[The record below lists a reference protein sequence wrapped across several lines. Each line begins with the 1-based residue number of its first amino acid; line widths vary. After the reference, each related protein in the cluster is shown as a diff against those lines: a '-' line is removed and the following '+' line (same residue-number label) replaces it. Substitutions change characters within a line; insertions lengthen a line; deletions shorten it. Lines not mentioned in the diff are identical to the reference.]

1 MPAASC
7 QMERLRDPA
16 EVTMSGKLIVFE
28 GIEGSGKS
36 TQIARILAWLQASE
50 FGQQVPVVATREP
63 GGTPLGGK
71 LRELLLSAGGDR
83 ALVPCE
89 RAELLLYAA
98 DRAQHVETVLKPQLE
113 RGAIV
118 LCDRFSDSTV
128 AYQGYGRGLSLSEI
142 ELIDRIATGHL
153 ASDLTIWLDVD
164 VELGQQRARQ
174 RGQLDRIEQ
183 AELAFHQR
191 VRQGFVDL
199 AATYPNRIARVDANG
214 SESDVFQ
221 QVRTTLERALER
233 WNCNK

>member
-1 MPAASC
+1 MK
-7 QMERLRDPA
+7 
-16 EVTMSGKLIVFE
+16 GKLIVFE

-36 TQIARILAWLQASE
+36 TQIARTLAWLQATGL
-50 FGQQVPVVATREP
+50 GQQVPVVVTREP
-63 GGTPLGGK
+63 GGTPLGTK
-71 LRELLLSAGGDR
+71 LRQLLLSASDDR
-83 ALVPCE
+83 ASVPCE

-113 RGAIV
+113 RGAII

-142 ELIDRIATGHL
+142 EQIDRIATSHL

-199 AATYPNRIARVDANG
+199 AATYPNRIARIDASR
-214 SESDVFQ
+214 SEADVQ
-221 QVRTTLERALER
+221 QQIRATLERAFQR
-233 WNCNK
+233 WNDSD

>member
-1 MPAASC
+1 
-7 QMERLRDPA
+7 
-16 EVTMSGKLIVFE
+16 MSGKLIVFE

-36 TQIARILAWLQASE
+36 TQIARVLSWLQASE
-50 FGQQVPVVATREP
+50 LGQQVPIVATREP
-63 GGTPLGGK
+63 GGTLLGSK
-71 LRELLLSAGGDR
+71 LRQLLLSASADR
-83 ALVPCE
+83 ELVPCE

-118 LCDRFSDSTV
+118 LCDRFSDSTI

-142 ELIDRIATGHL
+142 EQIDRIATGHL

-183 AELAFHQR
+183 AELAFHRR

-199 AATYPNRIARVDANG
+199 AATYPNRIARVDANR
-214 SESDVFQ
+214 SESAVDR
-221 QVRTTLERALER
+221 QVRDTLERAFER
-233 WNCNK
+233 WSS